1 LGGRKGTWPVKN
13 WVVGYCH
20 GYLSGVRCRRG
31 LFLLVKSRL
40 VSPFWYRMTR
50 VVLKKGSLEM
60 CVCVCVWACI
70 WGQETW
76 DLSKAWNKH
85 LNVFRWQFLWFW
97 QVVLSRWLIGHEC
110 LTCKKMHT
118 AIGFQP
124 RWWNTVCTS
133 HWRHLGDGFF
143 IVDII
148 QVNGHKWC
156 SHCRWLL
163 VRAVLPLHSS
173 VQRHPSA
180 ALQCSRVARLL
191 VPRHQ
196 KHKMLTIE
204 GWQIC

>member
-1 LGGRKGTWPVKN
+1 MVICLEWGADVVSFFSKIQIGFTFLVQDDPGSPEKRIVKN
-13 WVVGYCH
+13 
-20 GYLSGVRCRRG
+20 
-31 LFLLVKSRL
+31 
-40 VSPFWYRMTR
+40 
-50 VVLKKGSLEM
+50 
-60 CVCVCVWACI
+60 VCVWACR
-70 WGQETW
+70 WGQETR

-97 QVVLSRWLIGHEC
+97 QVVVSRWLIGHEC

-180 ALQCSRVARLL
+180 ALQCSPVARLL